1 MGDFL
6 SGTPTMKTTSFYDR
20 PTRVGA
26 NLVAAVLVTGLQL
39 EWSYCVR
46 RMKGRHNDTRTI

>member
-1 MGDFL
+1 MN
-6 SGTPTMKTTSFYDR
+6 TTSFYDR